1 MMLQGL
7 VMPDYIDVNMKF
19 VPVLDKDGIVVIY
32 DMYRS
37 GKWYGSRRTL
47 QQAQDFMNWMFP

>member
-1 MMLQGL
+1 
-7 VMPDYIDVNMKF
+7 MPSYIDDRMKF
-19 VPVLDKDGIVVIY
+19 KPVFDKDGEVLLY

-47 QQAQDFMNWMFP
+47 QQAQEFMNRLFP